1 MKKLSLLC
9 LFPLFAFSGNL
20 QQLLTLAEQ
29 NKHVESSRYELEA
42 AKEKEYATKSGY
54 MPSLSFG
61 ANQTYNQEESMLSP
75 EKSRTGAATLS
86 FTIYDGGKREA
97 LFSQQEAL
105 VKSATFSLA
114 SVQNNV
120 SLNVIYYY
128 FNYISTLASKESTLQ
143 KMEQLEAERYRLEK
157 YLSVGSATADEL
169 QKIISSI
176 EQTKVDLLTLDNTL
190 NNISNTLEYLT
201 GKEVSVEA
209 GSSVRLQETQS
220 SDDAKRFDIQALE
233 ESVQSAKAEAEAAKA
248 PHLPTIKI
256 EDTYSRFK
264 YDYAN
269 PLWNSDADHQN
280 TVQLSM
286 QWKIFDFGSTSASV
300 QAAQKNYLA
309 KSSDLAYEKQKA
321 KASYKSAQNSYKT
334 ALAKIDA
341 AKARLSASEMT
352 YELVKKKFQQGIVN
366 NVTYLDA
373 LTDKFNARSQLQT
386 ALNEVEYQKAVL
398 LYEMGKEIKGAIQ

>member
-9 LFPLFAFSGNL
+9 LFPLFVFAGNL
-20 QQLLTLAEQ
+20 PQLLNLAEQ
-29 NKHVESSRYELEA
+29 NKQVESSRYSLEA
-42 AKEKEYATKSGY
+42 AKEKEYATKSSY
-54 MPSLSFG
+54 LPSLSFG

-75 EKSRTGAATLS
+75 EKSRTGAATFS

-97 LFSQQEAL
+97 LFDQQQAL
-105 VKSATFSLA
+105 VKAATFSLA

-128 FNYISTLASKESTLQ
+128 YNYISTLASKESTLQ
-143 KMEQLEAERYRLEK
+143 KMEQLEAERNRLEK

-176 EQTKVDLLTLDNTL
+176 EQTKVDLLTLNNTL

-209 GSSVRLQETQS
+209 GSSVTLQEIKK
-220 SDDAKRFDIQALE
+220 DDATRFDILALE
-233 ESVQSAKAEAEAAKA
+233 ESVQSARAEAEAAKA

-269 PLWNSDADHQN
+269 PVWNSDADHQN

-286 QWKIFDFGSTSASV
+286 QWKIFDFGSTSATA
-300 QAAQKNYLA
+300 QAAQKNYLS

-321 KASYKSAQNSYKT
+321 KASFKSAENSYKT
-334 ALAKIDA
+334 ALAKIEA
-341 AKARLSASEMT
+341 AKARLTASEMT

-373 LTDKFNARSQLQT
+373 LTDKFNAKSQLQT

>member
-1 MKKLSLLC
+1 MQKLTLLC
-9 LFPLFAFSGNL
+9 LFPLFAFAGNL
-20 QQLLTLAEQ
+20 SELLSLAES
-29 NKHVESSRYELEA
+29 NKHVEASRYELEA
-42 AKEKEYATKSGY
+42 AKEKEYSTKSGY
-54 MPSLSFG
+54 MPSLSLG
-61 ANQTYNQEESMLSP
+61 ANQTYNQEESMLYP
-75 EKSRTGAATLS
+75 DKSRTGSATLS

-97 LFSQQEAL
+97 LFDQQQAL

-128 FNYISTLASKESTLQ
+128 YNYISTLSSRESTLQ

-157 YLSVGSATADEL
+157 YLLVGSATADEL
-169 QKIISSI
+169 QKIISTI

-201 GKEVSVEA
+201 GKEVYVES
-209 GSSVRLQETQS
+209 GSTIALQEGKAE
-220 SDDAKRFDIQALE
+220 DATRFDILALE
-233 ESVQSAKAEAEAAKA
+233 QSVQSAKAEAQAAKA

-269 PLWNSDADHQN
+269 PAWESDADHQN

-286 QWKIFDFGSTSASV
+286 RWKIFDFGSTSASH
-300 QAAQKNYLA
+300 QAAQKMYLS
-309 KSSDLAYEKQKA
+309 KNSDLSYEKDKA
-321 KASYKSAQNSYKT
+321 KASFKSAQNSYKT
-334 ALAKIDA
+334 ALAKTEA
-341 AKARLSASEMT
+341 SKAKLQASEMT

-373 LTDKFNARSQLQT
+373 LSDKFNAKSQLQT

>member
-97 LFSQQEAL
+97 LFSQQAAL

>member
-9 LFPLFAFSGNL
+9 LLPLVAFAGNL
-20 QQLLTLAEQ
+20 PQLLNLAEQ
-29 NKHVESSRYELEA
+29 NKQVESSRYSLEA

-75 EKSRTGAATLS
+75 EKSRTGSATLS

-97 LFSQQEAL
+97 LFDQQQAL

-128 FNYISTLASKESTLQ
+128 YNYISTLASKESTLQ

-201 GKEVSVEA
+201 GQEVSVET
-209 GSSVRLQETQS
+209 GSLIMFQDEKVNDT
-220 SDDAKRFDIQALE
+220 KRFDILALE
-233 ESVQSAKAEAEAAKA
+233 ESVQSARAEAEAAKA

-269 PLWNSDADHQN
+269 PAWDNDSDRQN

-286 QWKIFDFGSTSASV
+286 QWKVFNFGSTSASV
-300 QAAQKNYLA
+300 QAAQKSYLS

-321 KASYKSAQNSYKT
+321 KASFKSAQNSYKT
-334 ALAKIDA
+334 ALAKIEA